1 MERSKIERKRHLN
14 GAKKCNDFDGC
25 EWGMG
30 KIERKGIF
38 EGRGVATWAPHRA
51 NKMRRRCTVAK
62 YCASVM
68 TKITYQRGLSRRL
81 FAFCLLIQLSFHYR
95 HVEGG
100 GGYYPTYL
108 DHANCKRVCQWH
120 LIKKWWVLTVG
131 ANLKSFVKRPSSQ
144 RSKAAPPD
152 DLCGTSFNIF
162 PNQGGIKC
170 GNRGTGF
177 LDSEGSHR

>member
-1 MERSKIERKRHLN
+1 MERKRHLN
-14 GAKKCNDFDGC
+14 GAKKCDDFDGC

-30 KIERKGIF
+30 KIERKGIS

-68 TKITYQRGLSRRL
+68 TKITYQRRLSRRL

-100 GGYYPTYL
+100 IL
-108 DHANCKRVCQWH
+108 
-120 LIKKWWVLTVG
+120 
-131 ANLKSFVKRPSSQ
+131 
-144 RSKAAPPD
+144 
-152 DLCGTSFNIF
+152 
-162 PNQGGIKC
+162 
-170 GNRGTGF
+170 
-177 LDSEGSHR
+177 SHIS

>member
-1 MERSKIERKRHLN
+1 MERRSKPERKRHLN
-14 GAKKCNDFDGC
+14 GAKNCDDFDGC

-30 KIERKGIF
+30 KIERKGIS

-95 HVEGG
+95 HVEEGG
-100 GGYYPTYL
+100 TIPHILIMSTEKGLPVTF
-108 DHANCKRVCQWH
+108 DQKMVSANSGRQFEILCE
-120 LIKKWWVLTVG
+120 
-131 ANLKSFVKRPSSQ
+131 ASFL
-144 RSKAAPPD
+144 SK
-152 DLCGTSFNIF
+152 I
-162 PNQGGIKC
+162 
-170 GNRGTGF
+170 
-177 LDSEGSHR
+177 

>member
-1 MERSKIERKRHLN
+1 
-14 GAKKCNDFDGC
+14 
-25 EWGMG
+25 MG
-30 KIERKGIF
+30 KIERKGIS

-68 TKITYQRGLSRRL
+68 TKITYQRRLSRRL
-81 FAFCLLIQLSFHYR
+81 FAFCLSIQLSFHYR
-95 HVEGG
+95 HVEEGG
-100 GGYYPTYL
+100 TIPHILIMPT
-108 DHANCKRVCQWH
+108 VSQWH

-162 PNQGGIKC
+162 TNQCCIIRNPLLVMLHIDKVRTAK
-170 GNRGTGF
+170 NI
-177 LDSEGSHR
+177 